1 MIVAENISKRYG
13 GQVLFEDVSFRINP
27 REKVGL
33 VGRNGHGKTTLFR
46 IIAGEEHPD
55 DGTVT
60 APRNYTL
67 GYLRQHLDLSRDTVL
82 DEASAALGHHEG
94 ARTWEA
100 EKVLSGLGFS
110 AADMEKHPSEI
121 SGGFQVRLGL
131 AKVLL
136 SEPNLL
142 LLDEP
147 NNYLD
152 ITSIR
157 WLTRFLRAWPGEM
170 MLVTHDR
177 TFMDSI
183 VTHTM
188 GIHRRNVRK
197 VAGPTEK
204 FYTQIAAEEEV
215 YENTRINDE
224 KRKREIELFV
234 RRFRAKA
241 RLANMVQSRIKML
254 EKMES
259 RERLEQVRDLEFEFS
274 YSPTS
279 AKYALTAES
288 LTFSYGAGLPVLIR
302 DLGISIGSRDRICVI
317 GRNGKGKTTLLK
329 LLAGNLD
336 PASGAIHVS
345 QNTVPGY
352 YEQSNVSTLVDT
364 RTVLDEVA
372 ADLPAAE
379 RQKARDICGAML
391 FEGDDALKKVAV
403 LSGGEKSRVVL
414 GKIIARPTNLLL
426 LDEPT
431 NHLDMESCD
440 ALLAAL
446 DSYEGAV
453 VVVTHNEM
461 FLNALAERLIVFQDD
476 RVSVFEGGYDRFL
489 EKIGWAEEKEGA
501 ASAPQA
507 VQAAKSGSKEARKLR
522 AELITRR
529 AKVLKPLENG
539 IARAENAIDALE
551 KQLKTLHEEMIA
563 ASENGDGG
571 LISSLSQEIH
581 RCEREIDALFD
592 ELTELNRQFDDNARN
607 FDAELAQIL

>member
-1 MIVAENISKRYG
+1 MIVAENISKHYG
-13 GQVLFEDVSFRINP
+13 AQVLFEGVSFRINP

-55 DGTVT
+55 GGKIT
-60 APRNYTL
+60 APKNYTL
-67 GYLRQHLDLSRDTVL
+67 GYLRQHLDLSHDTVIA
-82 DEASAALGHHEG
+82 EASSALGHHEG

-100 EKVLSGLGFS
+100 EKILSGLGFS
-110 AADMEKHPSEI
+110 TADMAKHPSEL
-121 SGGFQVRLGL
+121 SGGYQVRLAL
-131 AKVLL
+131 VKVLL

-177 TFMDSI
+177 NFMDSI
-183 VTHTM
+183 ITHTL
-188 GIHRRNVRK
+188 GIHRRDVRK
-197 VAGPTEK
+197 VAGDTSK
-204 FYTQIAAEEEV
+204 FYTQLATEEEI
-215 YENTRINDE
+215 YEKTRINDE
-224 KRKREIELFV
+224 KRKKEIEIFV
-234 RRFRAKA
+234 SRFRAKA

-254 EKMES
+254 DKMGS
-259 RERLEQVRDLEFEFS
+259 RDRLEQIKDLEFEFS
-274 YSPTS
+274 YSHTN
-279 AKYALTAES
+279 AKYALTADS
-288 LTFSYGAGLPVLIR
+288 LSFSYGEGLPVLIK
-302 DLGISIGSRDRICVI
+302 DLGISIGSHDRICVI
-317 GRNGKGKTTLLK
+317 GRNGRGKTTLLK
-329 LLAGNLD
+329 LLAGVLR
-336 PASGAIHVS
+336 PTSGVINIS
-345 QNTVPGY
+345 QNTIAGY

-372 ADLPAAE
+372 AYLPAAD

-403 LSGGEKSRVVL
+403 LSGGEKNRVVL
-414 GKIIARPTNLLL
+414 GKIIAQPTNLLL

-461 FLNALAERLIVFQDD
+461 FLNALAERLIVFQNDS
-476 RVSVFEGGYDRFL
+476 VSVFEGGYDRFL
-489 EKIGWAEEKEGA
+489 TKVGWSEEKEQSA
-501 ASAPQA
+501 AETPAD
-507 VQAAKSGSKEARKLR
+507 QAAKPGSREMRKLR
-522 AELITRR
+522 AEIITQRS
-529 AKVLKPLENG
+529 KVLKPLEKRIHG
-539 IARAENAIDALE
+539 AETEIDRLE
-551 KQLKTLHEEMIA
+551 NELKKLHEGMIEASHGQDGVKIA
-563 ASENGDGG
+563 A
-571 LISSLSQEIH
+571 LSQEIH
-581 RCEREIDALFD
+581 RCEERID
-592 ELTELNRQFDDNARN
+592 ELFGELSEVTSEYEMKKKEF
-607 FDAELAQIL
+607 ESMSV